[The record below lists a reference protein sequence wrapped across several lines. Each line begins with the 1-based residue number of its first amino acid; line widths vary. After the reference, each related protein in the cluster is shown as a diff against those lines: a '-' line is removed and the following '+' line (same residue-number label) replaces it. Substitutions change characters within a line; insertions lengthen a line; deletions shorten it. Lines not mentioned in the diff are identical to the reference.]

1 MYLSCNTKDLYYTIY
16 KSGHLLRAKRRQNG
30 TYTEQIM
37 LNVEGTLRKEYPKLF
52 TYPAA
57 IRKPALT
64 FLKALLQEE
73 KINRFIGSH
82 QKEKNLAFIDAA
94 LEHLNISYKTDH
106 HQVQNIP
113 AIGKVIIV
121 ANHPMGAMDA
131 FTLIKMVSAVRHDKK
146 VKIIANKMLSQ
157 FEQISDLIIAADNFN
172 GRLAKE
178 SMKQIDE
185 ALRNEEAVIFFP
197 AGEVSR
203 AYLHGIVDSKWKNG
217 FMKFAVRTQ
226 SPILPIYIKAH
237 NSPLFYTASWLYR
250 PLATMLLPSEMF
262 MARNSVVE
270 FVVGE
275 MIGIDTINDMHL
287 SNKHHAKLMRR
298 HLYRVAK
305 GRRPIYQ
312 TQQCIAHPEPR
323 HLIKEELKKAQRIG
337 STLDNKH
344 IYLVEYDEAPT
355 LLNEIGRL
363 REYSFRKVGEGS
375 GRKRDLDRYD
385 EYYRHLVLWDDEVL
399 EVVGAY
405 RIADCEWVVSCGGKD
420 DLYLNE
426 LCALHDAFD
435 PYLAHAIELGR
446 SFIQP
451 KYWGSR
457 ALDYLWQGIG
467 AYLRHH
473 PHIKYMIGPVSI
485 SGSYPSAAKEA
496 LVYFYNLYF
505 GAERALVSA
514 RTPFRL
520 SALAQEE
527 GSSLFSG
534 EDYQEDFRRLK
545 EYLRAFNVTVP
556 TLYKQYSELC
566 DEGGIQ
572 FMDFGIDAEFNN
584 CIDSYILVNVSKI
597 KESKRKRYI
606 DAE

>member
-1 MYLSCNTKDLYYTIY
+1 MYLLCNIKAVYCNIS
-16 KSGHLLRAKRRQNG
+16 KSGYPGGPKNG
-30 TYTEQIM
+30 LGTETEHSM
-37 LNVEGTLRKEYPKLF
+37 LNIEGTLRKEYPKLF

-57 IRKPALT
+57 VRKPTLT

-73 KINRFIGSH
+73 KINRFIGNH

-94 LEHLNISYKTDH
+94 LEYLNISYKTDH
-106 HQVQNIP
+106 HQIQNIP
-113 AIGKVIIV
+113 AIGKVVIV

-172 GRLAKE
+172 GRLTKE
-178 SMKQIDE
+178 SMKQIDD

-203 AYLHGIVDSKWKNG
+203 AYLHGILDSKWKNG
-217 FMKFAVRTQ
+217 FMKFAIRTQ
-226 SPILPIYIKAH
+226 SPVLPIYIKAH
-237 NSPLFYTASWLYR
+237 NSALFYTASWLYR
-250 PLATMLLPSEMF
+250 PLATMLLPHEMF
-262 MARNSVVE
+262 TARNSVIE

-287 SNKHHAKLMRR
+287 SYKHHAKLMRK
-298 HLYRVAK
+298 HLYRIAK

-344 IYLVEYDEAPT
+344 IYLADYEEAPT

-385 EYYRHLVLWDDEVL
+385 EYYKHLVLWDDEAL

-405 RIADCEWVVSCGGKD
+405 RIADCEWVMSCGGKD
-420 DLYLNE
+420 DLYLHE
-426 LCALHDAFD
+426 LCTLNDAFD
-435 PYLAHAIELGR
+435 PYLEQAIELGR

-467 AYLRHH
+467 AYLKHH

-505 GAERALVSA
+505 GARDEFVSA

-520 SALAQEE
+520 SALAHNE
-527 GSSLFSG
+527 GSSLFDG

-572 FMDFGIDAEFNN
+572 FMDFGIDADFNN
-584 CIDSYILVNVSKI
+584 CIDSYILVDVSKI
-597 KESKRKRYI
+597 KEAKRKRYI
-606 DAE
+606 DTE

>member
-1 MYLSCNTKDLYYTIY
+1 
-16 KSGHLLRAKRRQNG
+16 
-30 TYTEQIM
+30 M
-37 LNVEGTLRKEYPKLF
+37 LNVEGTLKQEYPKLF

-57 IRKPALT
+57 FHKPVLT
-64 FLKALLQEE
+64 FLKAVLQEE
-73 KINRFIGSH
+73 KINRFIGAH
-82 QKEKNLAFIDAA
+82 KKEKNLAFIDAA
-94 LEHLNISYKTDH
+94 LEHLNISYRTDH
-106 HQVQNIP
+106 HQIQNIP

-131 FTLIKMVSAVRHDKK
+131 FTLIKMVSSVRHDKK
-146 VKIIANKMLSQ
+146 VKIIANRMLSQ

-172 GRLAKE
+172 GRLTKE
-178 SMKQIDE
+178 SMRQIDD

-203 AYLHGIVDSKWKNG
+203 AYLHGIIDSKWKSG
-217 FMKFAVRTQ
+217 FVKFAKRTQ
-226 SPILPIYIKAH
+226 SPILPIYIKAR
-237 NSPLFYTASWLYR
+237 NSVLFYGVSWIYR
-250 PLATMLLPSEMF
+250 PLATMLLAKEMF
-262 MARNSVVE
+262 AARNSVVE
-270 FVVGE
+270 FTIGE
-275 MIGIDTINDMHL
+275 MVGIDTVNDMHL
-287 SNKHHAKLMRR
+287 SYKRHAKLMRK
-298 HLYRVAK
+298 HLYRIAK

-323 HLIKEELKKAQRIG
+323 HLIKEELKRAQHIG
-337 STLDNKH
+337 TTSDNKQ
-344 IYLVEYDEAPT
+344 IYLAEHEHAPT

-375 GRKRDLDRYD
+375 GHKRDLDRYD
-385 EYYRHLVLWDDEVL
+385 EYYRHLVLWDDDAL

-405 RIADCEWVVSCGGKD
+405 RIADCQWILSWGGKD
-420 DLYLNE
+420 ALYLNE
-426 LCALHDAFD
+426 LCSLYDTFD
-435 PYLAHAIELGR
+435 PYLEYAIELGR

-467 AYLRHH
+467 AYLKHH
-473 PHIKYMIGPVSI
+473 PHIRYMIGPVSI
-485 SGSYPSAAKEA
+485 SGGYPAAAKDA
-496 LVYFYNLYF
+496 LVYFYGHYF
-505 GAERALVSA
+505 GSENKPVSA

-520 SALAQEE
+520 SSLAVEE
-527 GSSLFSG
+527 SKIIFSG
-534 EDYQEDFRRLK
+534 DDYNEDFRRLK

-556 TLYKQYSELC
+556 TLYKQYAELC
-566 DEGGIQ
+566 EAGGIQ

-584 CIDSYILVNVSKI
+584 CIDSYILVDVSKI

>member
-1 MYLSCNTKDLYYTIY
+1 
-16 KSGHLLRAKRRQNG
+16 
-30 TYTEQIM
+30 M

-57 IRKPALT
+57 VRKPALS
-64 FLKALLQEE
+64 FLKVLLQEE

-82 QKEKNLAFIDAA
+82 QKEKNLVFIDAA
-94 LEHLNISYKTDH
+94 LDYLNISYKTDH
-106 HQVQNIP
+106 HQIQNIP

-131 FTLIKMVSAVRHDKK
+131 FTLIKMVSSVRHDKK

-203 AYLHGIVDSKWKNG
+203 AYLHGILDGKWKNG
-217 FMKFAVRTQ
+217 FMKIAVRTQ

-237 NSPLFYTASWLYR
+237 NSALFYAASWLYR
-250 PLATMLLPSEMF
+250 PLATMLLPNEMF

-270 FVVGE
+270 FVIGE

-287 SNKHHAKLMRR
+287 SYKHHAKIMRK

-305 GRRPIYQ
+305 GHRPIYQ

-385 EYYRHLVLWDDEVL
+385 EYYRHLVLWDDEAL

-405 RIADCEWVVSCGGKD
+405 RIADCEWVISCGGKD

-426 LCALHDAFD
+426 LCSLHGAFD
-435 PYLAHAIELGR
+435 PYLEQAIELGR

-467 AYLRHH
+467 AYLKHH

-485 SGSYPSAAKEA
+485 SGSYPLAAKEA

-505 GAERALVSA
+505 GVDSALVSA

-527 GSSLFSG
+527 GRTRFSG
-534 EDYQEDFRRLK
+534 ENYQEDFRCLK

-566 DEGGIQ
+566 DEGGIR

-584 CIDSYILVNVSKI
+584 CIDSYILVDVSKI